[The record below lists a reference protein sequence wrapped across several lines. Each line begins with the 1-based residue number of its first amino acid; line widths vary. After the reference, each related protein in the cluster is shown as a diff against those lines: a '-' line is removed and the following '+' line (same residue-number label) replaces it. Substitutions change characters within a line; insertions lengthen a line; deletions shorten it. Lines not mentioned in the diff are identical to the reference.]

1 MRQYFGP
8 TFAYRTETHKL
19 DGQQKKDLLENIF
32 LILTN
37 EQGEHFMKKIF
48 AIGFVIFLLAPL
60 TSEAK
65 KSTKKVTE
73 QEVNNSKLI
82 SSIYFEDDSAVVT
95 DKATIDNNAKWIK
108 SHGDKVIVLSGYCDE
123 RGSPE
128 YNLNLG
134 DRRARNVMKALMD
147 EGVVEKQLIL
157 MSYGKNKPK
166 VVSHNRNGW
175 SANRRV
181 DFVIR

>member
-1 MRQYFGP
+1 
-8 TFAYRTETHKL
+8 
-19 DGQQKKDLLENIF
+19 
-32 LILTN
+32 
-37 EQGEHFMKKIF
+37 MKKIF
-48 AIGFVIFLLAPL
+48 AIGFLIFLLAPL

-65 KSTKKVTE
+65 KSTKKTTQPE
-73 QEVNNSKLI
+73 ISTSKLI
-82 SSIYFEDDSAVVT
+82 SSIYFADDSAVVT
-95 DKATIDNNAKWIK
+95 DKATIDNNARWIK
-108 SHGDKVIVLSGYCDE
+108 SHADKVIILSGYCDE
-123 RGSPE
+123 RGTPE

-147 EGVVEKQLIL
+147 KGVLEKQLIL

-166 VVSHNRNGW
+166 VVSHHREGW